1 MSRYQVIV
9 EEGFSAAHALRHYY
23 GKTEP
28 MHGHNFRVQVVV
40 EGKRLQNKVKY
51 VTDFVALRR
60 ALRATVERLDYSV
73 INEVP
78 PFTKENP
85 SAENIAIYICDQLKR
100 RWREPGVKLESVT
113 VWETPESA
121 ARYFP

>member
-1 MSRYQVIV
+1 MSKYQVIV

-28 MHGHNFRVQVVV
+28 MHGHNYRVQVVV

-51 VTDFVALRR
+51 VTDFVALRK
-60 ALRATVERLDYSV
+60 ALRATVEKLDYSNL
-73 INEVP
+73 NEVP

-85 SAENIAIYICDQLKR
+85 SAENVAFYISQELKR
-100 RWREPGVKLESVT
+100 RWRERGVKLVSVT

-121 ARYFP
+121 ARYFL